1 LAASGTVV
9 GILQE
14 MKVSKLTD
22 LITAK
27 QGHERY
33 AMPASSF
40 IDIRSELEETKDYST
55 PFAIGYRYRIE
66 ARFGFTS
73 TFIVPEALPH
83 VLKDA
88 KDAINHEIFGEFR
101 EPLLFAKMALHK
113 GDAPLA
119 IKYIDDIMK
128 AMFHA

>member
-40 IDIRSELEETKDYST
+40 IDIRSDIEETKDYT
-55 PFAIGYRYRIE
+55 PFTVGYRYSIDV
-66 ARFGFTS
+66 RFGFSS
-73 TFIVPEALPH
+73 TFIAPEALPH

-88 KDAINHEIFGEFR
+88 KDAINQEVFGEFR